1 MDLNAMPQ
9 TIRFTAQSEL
19 RRGFKHARHA
29 SGLQISQRRQASAG
43 MGNWQ
48 ISRIGVSKR
57 AEIDLNLWNV
67 AMRTGAREE
76 LRAAALGEK
85 VKDGTIKSG
94 VDTVAVQFPVPI
106 NQINLDRAAND
117 GSIFDSDSCILEIG
131 SGFVIPET
139 ELNDFGSL
147 ASCGLKFSTQFTGK
161 PARLEFEL
169 TRNSG
174 QGD

>member
-1 MDLNAMPQ
+1 MDLNALPQ

-29 SGLQISQRRQASAG
+29 RGLQISQRSNASAG

-48 ISRIGVSKR
+48 ISRIGISKR

-131 SGFVIPET
+131 SGFAIPKA
-139 ELNDFGSL
+139 ELNDFGSF
-147 ASCGLKFSTQFTGK
+147 AGRRLKFSTKLAGK
-161 PARLEFEL
+161 PACLKFKL
-169 TRNSG
+169 ARNSR
-174 QGD
+174 QRD